1 MSEWPSANVLISRGS
16 ESLCTYINLIALT
29 LICFDHQDILQW
41 DFMDTYNNLTIKSI
55 LALKWAPAFCSN
67 AKFVIKMD
75 DDVFLNAINLANFLE
90 SSYPHI
96 EIAGQ
101 YHDLDARTVVR

>member
-1 MSEWPSANVLISRGS
+1 MYSNFNIFILIG
-16 ESLCTYINLIALT
+16 IV
-29 LICFDHQDILQW
+29 HQDILQW

-55 LALKWAPAFCSN
+55 LALKWAPAFCST

-90 SSYPHI
+90 SRYPHI
-96 EIAGQ
+96 EIAG
-101 YHDLDARTVVR
+101 HSHHLNARTVVR